1 MIYFYIW
8 LLIINVVAFAMAG
21 IDKHKAK
28 KHKWRIRES
37 SLIGAAIIGGS
48 IGLLTGMFIFRHKT
62 KHAKFM
68 VGVPVILIVQIIIL
82 VFWLL

>member
-8 LLIINVVAFAMAG
+8 LLTINVVAFAMAG

-28 KHKWRIRES
+28 KYKWRIRES